1 LARLV
6 ADLGARR
13 IFSEVS
19 YGLIKGTPSIGAALG
34 CLQARDVLVYPLFLA
49 DGYFARNKLPR
60 LVAAAPGTPGRAI
73 RILPP
78 LGLDPALVD
87 VIAARIA
94 AAGAERA
101 IESGRATVIVLAHGS
116 TSDGASRSAAER
128 IVQGLRGLRRYRDV
142 RAAFLEEPP
151 ALGTVLADTHGPVM
165 VVGLFAH
172 DGLHGSEDTAQMI
185 ARAARSDV
193 GFVGNVGTW
202 PEIADLIAAAACGA
216 SRDRLQMTSIST

>member
-1 LARLV
+1 M

-13 IFSEVS
+13 IFCEVS

-60 LVAAAPGTPGRAI
+60 LVAAASGTAPRAI

-94 AAGAERA
+94 AAATERA
-101 IESGRATVIVLAHGS
+101 IESGSATVVVLAHGS
-116 TSDGASRSAAER
+116 TSDDASRSAAER
-128 IVQGLRGLRRYRDV
+128 VVRGLQARRRYRDV

-151 ALGTVLADTHGPVM
+151 ALETVLADAHGPVL

-172 DGLHGSEDTAQMI
+172 DGLHGSEDAAELI
-185 ARAARSDV
+185 ARAGRSNV
-193 GFVGNVGTW
+193 SFVGNVGTW
-202 PEIADLIAAAACGA
+202 PEIADLIAAAMAP
-216 SRDRLQMTSIST
+216 LQSQAHDVVST